1 MTQGITRHTWRTSN
15 SWSSCSSLPP
25 AESRKSS
32 VPLDS
37 HFVYSILLW
46 FYIDKPLANYTFT
59 FCSLCALEN
68 MSLNWKSPK
77 GDHPKGVSSGFV
89 AMVMLCQHS
98 SRWLSPEVN
107 HTHSLSSDH
116 HHVSLPPGPLED
128 GGFFFFSPNNGK
140 VIMVMT
146 GRCHYRHFFYLFI
159 LKRVSSISIWTW
171 TFYVAKGDFDFE
183 PPASTSWVNRQVPQC
198 QV

>member
-1 MTQGITRHTWRTSN
+1 MTQGITSHTWRTSN

-128 GGFFFFSPNNGK
+128 GGFFFFPP
-140 VIMVMT
+140 IMVRTSWSWQADATT
-146 GRCHYRHFFYLFI
+146 GTSFIYLFW
-159 LKRVSSISIWTW
+159 RGSQVSQSELELSM
-171 TFYVAKGDFDFE
+171 
-183 PPASTSWVNRQVPQC
+183 
-198 QV
+198 